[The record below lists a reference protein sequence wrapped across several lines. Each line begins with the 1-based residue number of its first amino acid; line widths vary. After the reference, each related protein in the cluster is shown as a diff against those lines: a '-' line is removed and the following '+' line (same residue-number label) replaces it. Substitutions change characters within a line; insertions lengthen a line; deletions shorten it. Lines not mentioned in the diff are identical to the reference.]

1 MAEPATSIASA
12 LTRQCRNF
20 FATHAAAECMP
31 LLAPDEYE
39 RLRASIRRFGLQNPL
54 TLHVDVDGTE
64 TVLDGRTRITILEEL
79 GISVIGEDGR
89 IDTTTVH
96 YAENCEAWSI
106 RCRRYQGSEPDAFV
120 ARENLHRRHLSRAQQ
135 QDYIARLLMRHP
147 DRSDRSIAELAQVH
161 HETVASIRK
170 RLATGQLVGSLQN
183 ATGEIRQL
191 QSSPMLSVAR
201 RLGRDGKVR
210 TLPQLAAK
218 AKITQP
224 IPQPAIAPDIDPT
237 RPGSNIN
244 IGAMLPAETAK
255 PQPRVLVFIS
265 NIEQIANDP
274 LSPEE
279 FEQLTASDLDTR
291 RIFDRSLH
299 VAHGRLS
306 QYLRYFQPDNG
317 L

>member
-1 MAEPATSIASA
+1 
-12 LTRQCRNF
+12 
-20 FATHAAAECMP
+20 MP

-79 GISVIGEDGR
+79 GIAVIGEDGR

-96 YAENCEAWSI
+96 YAENGEAWAI

-120 ARENLHRRHLSRAQQ
+120 ARENLHRRHLSRTQQ

-170 RLATGQLVGSLQN
+170 RLATGQLVGSLQK

-191 QSSPMLSVAR
+191 QSSPLLSAAR

-210 TLPQLAAK
+210 TLPHLAAK
-218 AKITQP
+218 PKITQP
-224 IPQPAIAPDIDPT
+224 APQPAIAPDIDPAP
-237 RPGSNIN
+237 PGSSIN
-244 IGAMLPAETAK
+244 IGAMLPPETAK
-255 PQPRVLVFIS
+255 PQPRVLAFVS

-279 FEQLTASDLDTR
+279 FDQLTASDFDAR
-291 RIFDRSLH
+291 RLLDRSLR
-299 VAHGRLS
+299 VAHDRLG
-306 QYLRYFQPDNG
+306 QYLRYFQPGNG